1 LLKEKTKT
9 IMAKKQAVGIDLG
22 TTYSCVGV
30 FQHGKVEIIAN
41 DQGNRTTPSYVAFTD
56 TERLIGDAAK
66 NQVAINPTNTIFD
79 AKRLIGRKFS
89 DPSVQ
94 ADMKHWPFKVVDQ
107 ATKPKIEVEYMSE
120 TKIFTPEEV
129 SSMVLL
135 KMKETAEAYLGHD
148 IRDAVVTV
156 PAYFNDSQRQA
167 TKDAGVIS
175 GLNVLRIINE
185 PTAAAIAY
193 GLDKK
198 KCEGKETNV
207 LIFDLGGGT
216 FDVSILTIEDGI
228 FEVKSTAGDTHLGGE
243 DFDNRMVDHF
253 INEFKRKHKKDIKG
267 NKRAVRRLRTA
278 CERAKRTLSASA
290 QANLEI
296 DSLFEGIDF
305 YTSITR
311 ARFEE
316 LCSDLFKGTL
326 EPVEKAMRDAKFD
339 KSSINDV
346 VLVGGS
352 TRIPKIQKL
361 LSDFFNGKELNKSIN
376 PDEAVAYG
384 AAVQAAIL
392 TGDTSEAVS
401 DLLLLDVAPLSMG
414 IETAGGVMTS
424 LIKRN
429 TTIPTKQTQT
439 FTTYSDNQPAVTIQ
453 VFEGE
458 RAMTKDN
465 HLLGKFDLTG
475 IPPAP
480 RGVPQIEVTFDIDA
494 NGILNV
500 SAQDKSSGKQ
510 EKITITNDKGRLSK
524 EEIEKMVSDAE
535 QYKAEDEKQKERI
548 SAKNSLESYCF
559 NMKSTLDD
567 EKLKDKIAADD
578 KETIT
583 KKCDEIIKWLDA
595 NQLAEVEEFQD
606 KQKEVEGVCNP
617 IVTKLYQQNGAPN
630 GMPGGMPG
638 MPGGMPGMPGG
649 MSGMPGGMPDA
660 AGAGSGAAGPTI
672 EEVD

>member
-1 LLKEKTKT
+1 
-9 IMAKKQAVGIDLG
+9 MAKKVAIGIDLG

-66 NQVAINPTNTIFD
+66 NQVAMNPTNTIFD
-79 AKRLIGRKFS
+79 AKRLIGRKFNDS
-89 DPSVQ
+89 TVQ
-94 ADMKHWPFKVVDQ
+94 SDMKHWPFKVVQLDG
-107 ATKPKIEVEYMSE
+107 KPKLQVEY
-120 TKIFTPEEV
+120 KCEEKTFFAEEI
-129 SSMVLL
+129 SSMVLT
-135 KMKETAEAYLGHD
+135 KMKETAEAFLGHS
-148 IRDAVVTV
+148 ITDAVVTV

-175 GLNVLRIINE
+175 GLNILRIINE

-198 KCEGKETNV
+198 GASEANV

-253 INEFKRKHKKDIKG
+253 VNEFKRKHKKDLSG
-267 NKRAVRRLRTA
+267 NKRALRRLRTA

-290 QANLEI
+290 QANIEI

-326 EPVEKAMRDAKFD
+326 EPVEKSLRDAKMD
-339 KSSINDV
+339 KSGIHEI

-361 LSDFFNGKELNKSIN
+361 LQDFFNGKELNKSIN

-401 DLLLLDVAPLSMG
+401 DLLLLDVAPLSLG

-453 VFEGE
+453 VYEGE

-480 RGVPQIEVTFDIDA
+480 RGVPQIEVTFDVDA

-500 SAQDKSSGKQ
+500 SACDKSTGKQ
-510 EKITITNDKGRLSK
+510 NKITITNDKGRLSK
-524 EEIEKMVSDAE
+524 EEIEKMVNDAE
-535 QYKAEDEKQKERI
+535 KYKAEDDQQKERI
-548 SAKNSLESYCF
+548 SAKNNLESYCF
-559 NMKSTLDD
+559 NMKSTLED
-567 EKLKDKIAADD
+567 EKLKDKISEADR
-578 KETIT
+578 KTIND
-583 KKCDEIIKWLDA
+583 KCDEAIKWLDI
-595 NQLAEVEEFQD
+595 NQTADKDEYAD
-606 KQKEVEGVCNP
+606 KQKEVEGICNP
-617 IVTKLYQQNGAPN
+617 IITKLYQQAGGA
-630 GMPGGMPG
+630 PGGMPG
-638 MPGGMPGMPGG
+638 EGMPGAGAGGPQPG
-649 MSGMPGGMPDA
+649 A
-660 AGAGSGAAGPTI
+660 AGAGGASGQGPTI

>member
-1 LLKEKTKT
+1 
-9 IMAKKQAVGIDLG
+9 MAKRNAVGIDLG
-22 TTYSCVGV
+22 TTYSCVGT

-79 AKRLIGRKFS
+79 AKRLIGRKYDDS
-89 DPSVQ
+89 SVQ
-94 ADMKHWPFKVVDQ
+94 SDMKHWPFEIVNSGGL
-107 ATKPKIEVEYMSE
+107 PKLKVEYKNE
-120 TKIFTPEEV
+120 EKTFTPEEI
-129 SSMVLL
+129 SSMVLV
-135 KMKETAEAYLGHD
+135 KMKETAEAYLGTEVKE
-148 IRDAVVTV
+148 AVITV

-175 GLNVLRIINE
+175 GMNVLRIINE

-198 KCEGKETNV
+198 KGAQESNV

-216 FDVSILTIEDGI
+216 FDVSILTIEEGI

-253 INEFKRKHKKDIKG
+253 VNEFKRKHKKDIKG
-267 NKRAVRRLRTA
+267 NKRALRRLRTA

-290 QANLEI
+290 QANIEI

-326 EPVEKAMRDAKFD
+326 EPVEKAMRDAKMD
-339 KSSINDV
+339 KSSINDI

-361 LSDFFNGKELNKSIN
+361 LQDFFNGKELNRSIN

-392 TGDTSEAVS
+392 VGDTSEAVS
-401 DLLLLDVAPLSMG
+401 DLLLLDVAPLSLG

-453 VFEGE
+453 VYEGE

-500 SAQDKSSGKQ
+500 SACDKSTGKQ
-510 EKITITNDKGRLSK
+510 NKITITNDKGRLSK
-524 EEIEKMVSDAE
+524 EDIERMVNDAE
-535 QYKAEDEKQKERI
+535 KFKDEDDKQKERI
-548 SAKNSLESYCF
+548 SAKNGLESYCF
-559 NMKSTLDD
+559 NMKTTIEDD
-567 EKLKDKIAADD
+567 KVKDKISDDD
-578 KETIT
+578 KKKISD
-583 KKCDEIIKWLDA
+583 KCDEAIKWLDA
-595 NQLAEVEEFQD
+595 NQLGEVDEFNE
-606 KQKEVEGVCNP
+606 KQKEVEAVCNP
-617 IVTKLYQQNGAPN
+617 IITKLYQDAGGA
-630 GMPGGMPG
+630 GGMPG
-638 MPGGMPGMPGG
+638 
-649 MSGMPGGMPDA
+649 
-660 AGAGSGAAGPTI
+660 AGAGSGSSGAGPTI